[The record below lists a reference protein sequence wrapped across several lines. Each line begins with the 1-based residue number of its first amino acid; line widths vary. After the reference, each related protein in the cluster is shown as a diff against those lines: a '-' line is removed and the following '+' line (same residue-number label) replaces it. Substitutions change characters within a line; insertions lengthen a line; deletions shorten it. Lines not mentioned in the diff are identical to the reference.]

1 MPRLAQ
7 VHSRSTAGLDTENG
21 FERQELADETR
32 AVLLQVAPK
41 PCIVNRF
48 GSLVPSSGHFRILIF
63 LPLVICSSYS
73 WLRLL
78 FIVSTVTGA
87 VSEIIHFSVD
97 SSNNNININNCIVS
111 VCIKI
116 PLYLSETL
124 SILLPNS
131 SERIVCKYKT

>member
-48 GSLVPSSGHFRILIF
+48 GSLVPSSGHFRIITF
-63 LPLVICSSYS
+63 FP
-73 WLRLL
+73 L
-78 FIVSTVTGA
+78 FIQLASCIVYSFHGNRSSRGVTIGGATGA
-87 VSEIIHFSVD
+87 VASGPVGCWS
-97 SSNNNININNCIVS
+97 
-111 VCIKI
+111 
-116 PLYLSETL
+116 P
-124 SILLPNS
+124 
-131 SERIVCKYKT
+131 